1 MSATSERLPAD
12 SDLLATLR
20 AHLEGLKRTRDGQA
34 LHTLIERA
42 LERHGAAEGRLESAF
57 LEFLNSLLARCA
69 ADPKYGPVTRV
80 KARLIQQRL
89 ALYRQ
94 SIGTTPAPAPEP
106 ARPAV
111 PEDGGET
118 TVAKASPPDAPEARE
133 GKNAGGVE
141 QAPAVLAGQAA
152 AEVSVVPAQE
162 VSAAAADVTQAPE
175 PEATAQA
182 VDAARIAVE
191 GLAEQV
197 SGSLAHNAGLD
208 TLEQSGQAVMNRLDT
223 AIQDFGELKGML
235 VRGLDELIRERE
247 QLQQKLSTTAG
258 YLKSLEEDRSRL
270 QAELS
275 HARKHGQVDEVT
287 GLPRREIF
295 VRGLEAEIGR
305 VRRYGFAMAL
315 ALIDVDGLGRVNE
328 EHGQDAGDAVL
339 RTYASEIF
347 GTFRAYDLVARYE
360 DDSFA
365 VLFPNTQKEG
375 ASRALEKAR
384 ARAAETLYAHAG
396 RNLPLPSF
404 SSVLTT
410 HSPGEK
416 AAALLA
422 RAAEAL
428 DRAKLQGPRQSVV
441 ALPAA

>member
-1 MSATSERLPAD
+1 MPVTPDRPPAET
-12 SDLLATLR
+12 DLLATLR
-20 AHLEGLKRTRDGQA
+20 AHLEGLKRTRDGRT
-34 LHTLIERA
+34 LHSLIERA
-42 LERHGAAEGRLESAF
+42 LERQGGAEGRLEDAF
-57 LEFLNSLLARCA
+57 LDFLSNLLVRCA
-69 ADPKYGPVTRV
+69 GDPKYGPVTRV

-94 SIGTTPAPAPEP
+94 GSGEAKP
-106 ARPAV
+106 ARTP
-111 PEDGGET
+111 G
-118 TVAKASPPDAPEARE
+118 
-133 GKNAGGVE
+133 
-141 QAPAVLAGQAA
+141 
-152 AEVSVVPAQE
+152 
-162 VSAAAADVTQAPE
+162 APE
-175 PEATAQA
+175 PEASGTGGTEVLGPPPDAAPTTARLA
-182 VDAARIAVE
+182 DEPPAVAAEEASPAPAEPVPPSAPEHARAEVDAARVVVE

-197 SGSLAHNAGLD
+197 GDALAHDAELEQ
-208 TLEQSGQAVMNRLDT
+208 LEQSGQAVMNRLDT
-223 AIQDFGELKGML
+223 AIQDFSDLKGML

-258 YLKSLEEDRSRL
+258 YLKSLEDDRNRL

-275 HARKHGQVDEVT
+275 HARKHGQIDDVT
-287 GLPRREIF
+287 GLPRREVF

-305 VRRYGFAMAL
+305 VRRYGFSMAL

-384 ARAAETLYAHAG
+384 QRVSETMYTHAG